1 MDQIRIGQFIAAT
14 RKAKGLT
21 QRQLAAQLSISDKTI
36 SKWETG
42 KGLPDVSLMLP
53 LCGALGIT
61 VNDLLTGEQVS
72 PSDYQQK
79 AEENMMDLIKENQ
92 ENKKRFA
99 LSMITVGITVVAVAA
114 LVTIASSLPLPVP
127 ARVAVV
133 VLAFLTAAAGI
144 GTAAVLD
151 AHAGSSECPACP
163 ALFLPTLGQDVKVYH
178 TFTKRRLTC
187 PHCGTAGL
195 CRPRLI
201 RQRPPK
207 TQWPKRSCRFSFVFQ
222 GAFNRPAPAAPSFSA
237 S

>member
-151 AHAGSSECPACP
+151 AQAGYYECPACHE
-163 ALFLPTLGQDVKVYH
+163 LFVPTLGQYVK
-178 TFTKRRLTC
+178 
-187 PHCGTAGL
+187 G
-195 CRPRLI
+195 
-201 RQRPPK
+201 
-207 TQWPKRSCRFSFVFQ
+207 
-222 GAFNRPAPAAPSFSA
+222 
-237 S
+237 